1 MPSMTDTESKRVAFL
16 GLGRMGVAMAAH
28 LTASGHEL
36 TVWNR
41 TPGRAEPLVAA
52 GAREAPTPAE
62 AASDVDVVVL
72 MLTGPDAVREVLFG
86 EAGVAAGAR
95 SGTLV
100 VDSSTIGPAAA
111 REVARRLEEHGLRYV
126 DAPVAGSVGPATQG
140 TLGVL
145 AGGAPDDVKEA
156 RPLLEAWGD
165 PERVVHVGPV
175 GAGSGLKLAVNL
187 VMGVLADGLGEAL
200 RLVRELGVDRS
211 TALRA
216 LGAGPAGWIL
226 QQKGA
231 MLDAGDFSATA
242 FSLDLLAKDLGL
254 AAEAGERD
262 LPAVRAALESAR
274 AAGAAGHGDEDYAA
288 LIGWLEGARG

>member
-145 AGGAPDDVKEA
+145 AGGAPDDVEEA

-187 VMGVLADGLGEAL
+187 VMGVLAEGLGEAL

-216 LGAGPAGWIL
+216 LGAGLPGGSCSRRERCSTPA
-226 QQKGA
+226 
-231 MLDAGDFSATA
+231 T
-242 FSLDLLAKDLGL
+242 
-254 AAEAGERD
+254 
-262 LPAVRAALESAR
+262 SAR
-274 AAGAAGHGDEDYAA
+274 PPSPSTSLRRISAWRRKPGSGTCPPYAPRSSPP
-288 LIGWLEGARG
+288 ERPARRGTVTRTTPR